1 MGKFVKSYTL
11 TFEKYDDKI
20 YSKLRKVGDLMI
32 YQNDIENL
40 HNNIKEKIGQKII
53 IKGSLGRSRLF
64 EKEATIEKAYP
75 NIFVVKYDENKRDV
89 SYQYKDVLTRTV
101 EVDVFDG
108 ESYSSLVPPPIKK
121 VRRRRVPKIEKESF
135 VNNDIEEV
143 DIVNANL

>member
-1 MGKFVKSYTL
+1 
-11 TFEKYDDKI
+11 
-20 YSKLRKVGDLMI
+20 MI

-40 HNNIKEKIGQKII
+40 QNNIKEKIGQKII